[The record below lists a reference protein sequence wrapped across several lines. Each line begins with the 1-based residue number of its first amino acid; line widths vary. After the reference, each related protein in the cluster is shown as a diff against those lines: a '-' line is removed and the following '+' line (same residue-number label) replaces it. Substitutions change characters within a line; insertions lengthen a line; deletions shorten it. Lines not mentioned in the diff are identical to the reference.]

1 MLTFMDTISI
11 ILPNETNNGKPLDYE
26 PYLKKACESFGGF
39 TRCKVNGGWVDDK
52 TGELYL
58 DLSSR
63 IELSFATFDSQKRIF
78 VESLIQDLL
87 SPGFGGQE
95 AVFVAING
103 RSVIIDESTLP
114 ELIAHLEKTFVTV

>member
-1 MLTFMDTISI
+1 MIFFENLSI
-11 ILPNETNNGKPLDYE
+11 ILPDKTNGGAPLDYE
-26 PYLKKACESFGGF
+26 KHLKAACKTFGGY
-39 TRCKVNGGWVDDK
+39 TLTPASGGWVDDK

-87 SPGFGGQE
+87 SPDFGGQE